1 MQTVEQEQLAIEGG
15 PKTVDYKFPTNSDIS
30 GRMFGD
36 EEIAE
41 LTDVIRS
48 GNLNV
53 LGGPKV
59 QKFEEEWKKTFGVK
73 HAVTSTSGTAA
84 LHVGVLAV
92 GPNPGDEIIV
102 APITDIG
109 SIIAILY
116 QLAVPIF
123 ADVDPLTGIVT
134 AETIEP
140 CITERAVAIMVV
152 HLQGNAAVMGPI
164 MELAR
169 KHNLLVIEDCS
180 QAHMAAYNGR
190 YAGTIGDIGCY
201 SFQQSKH
208 MTTGDGGMTVTN
220 NDYLGERIMLAHNK
234 GRGRGGREQ
243 QPPFL
248 APNYRMTELQGA
260 VGLAQLRK
268 LPTITGLRTKWG
280 MMLSDL
286 VEDVPGIIPPRPP
299 TPESTHVFWNWCP
312 LAKLEELTVG
322 LDDLSK
328 AFAHEGV
335 GFGAGYTRTPIYEY
349 DVLKNRRFFGESA
362 FPLLDPA
369 SGRDVRYYTGMCPNA
384 EGILKRM
391 LVRHINEK
399 CTEPM
404 IHDMA
409 KAIRK
414 VFTHYAK

>member
-15 PKTVDYKFPTNSDIS
+15 PRTVDYKFPTNSDIS

-41 LTDVIRS
+41 LTEVIRS

-59 QKFEEEWKKTFGVK
+59 TQFEDEWKKTFGVK
-73 HAVTSTSGTAA
+73 HAVTSTSGTSA

-116 QLAVPIF
+116 QLAVPVF
-123 ADVDPLTGIVT
+123 ADVDPISGIIT

-140 CITERAVAIMVV
+140 CITERTVAIMVV
-152 HLQGNAAVMGPI
+152 HLQGNAAVMDPI
-164 MELAR
+164 VELAR

-234 GRGRGGREQ
+234 GRGRSGREN

-248 APNYRMTELQGA
+248 APNYRMTELQGPSA
-260 VGLAQLRK
+260 WRNCA
-268 LPTITGLRTKWG
+268 
-280 MMLSDL
+280 SC
-286 VEDVPGIIPPRPP
+286 RPYGP
-299 TPESTHVFWNWCP
+299 
-312 LAKLEELTVG
+312 
-322 LDDLSK
+322 
-328 AFAHEGV
+328 AHEV
-335 GFGAGYTRTPIYEY
+335 GQHAERPGRRRARHHPAARADAGKHPRLLELVPHCEAGRTECR
-349 DVLKNRRFFGESA
+349 L
-362 FPLLDPA
+362 
-369 SGRDVRYYTGMCPNA
+369 GRLVAGLCP
-384 EGILKRM
+384 
-391 LVRHINEK
+391 
-399 CTEPM
+399 
-404 IHDMA
+404 
-409 KAIRK
+409 
-414 VFTHYAK
+414 

>member
-1 MQTVEQEQLAIEGG
+1 M
-15 PKTVDYKFPTNSDIS
+15 
-30 GRMFGD
+30 
-36 EEIAE
+36 
-41 LTDVIRS
+41 
-48 GNLNV
+48 
-53 LGGPKV
+53 
-59 QKFEEEWKKTFGVK
+59 
-73 HAVTSTSGTAA
+73 
-84 LHVGVLAV
+84 GVLAV

-123 ADVDPLTGIVT
+123 ADVDPLTGIIT

-140 CITERAVAIMVV
+140 CITERTVAIMVV

-286 VEDVPGIIPPRPP
+286 VEDVPGIIPPRPAHARKHP
-299 TPESTHVFWNWCP
+299 R
-312 LAKLEELTVG
+312 LLELVP
-322 LDDLSK
+322 
-328 AFAHEGV
+328 
-335 GFGAGYTRTPIYEY
+335 AG
-349 DVLKNRRFFGESA
+349 
-362 FPLLDPA
+362 
-369 SGRDVRYYTGMCPNA
+369 
-384 EGILKRM
+384 
-391 LVRHINEK
+391 
-399 CTEPM
+399 
-404 IHDMA
+404 
-409 KAIRK
+409 
-414 VFTHYAK
+414 

>member
-59 QKFEEEWKKTFGVK
+59 QNFEEEWKKTFGVK

-123 ADVDPLTGIVT
+123 ADVDPLTGIIT

-140 CITERAVAIMVV
+140 CITERTVAIMVV

-243 QPPFL
+243 AAALPSAQLPHDGT
-248 APNYRMTELQGA
+248 ARRRGTGA
-260 VGLAQLRK
+260 VAQTADDYGPPHQVGHAAERSGGRRARHHSAPSAHAGEHPRL
-268 LPTITGLRTKWG
+268 LELVPAGQAGRT
-280 MMLSDL
+280 DC
-286 VEDVPGIIPPRPP
+286 R
-299 TPESTHVFWNWCP
+299 
-312 LAKLEELTVG
+312 
-322 LDDLSK
+322 
-328 AFAHEGV
+328 
-335 GFGAGYTRTPIYEY
+335 AG
-349 DVLKNRRFFGESA
+349 
-362 FPLLDPA
+362 
-369 SGRDVRYYTGMCPNA
+369 
-384 EGILKRM
+384 
-391 LVRHINEK
+391 
-399 CTEPM
+399 
-404 IHDMA
+404 
-409 KAIRK
+409 
-414 VFTHYAK
+414 

>member
-1 MQTVEQEQLAIEGG
+1 
-15 PKTVDYKFPTNSDIS
+15 
-30 GRMFGD
+30 MFGD

-59 QKFEEEWKKTFGVK
+59 QQFEEEWKKTFGVK

-123 ADVDPLTGIVT
+123 ADVDPLTGIIT
-134 AETIEP
+134 AETIEH
-140 CITERAVAIMVV
+140 CITERTVAIMVV

-260 VGLAQLRK
+260 VGTGAVAQAADDYGPPHQVGHAAERSGGRRARHHSAPSAHARK
-268 LPTITGLRTKWG
+268 HPRLLE
-280 MMLSDL
+280 L
-286 VEDVPGIIPPRPP
+286 VPAGQAGGTDCR
-299 TPESTHVFWNWCP
+299 
-312 LAKLEELTVG
+312 
-322 LDDLSK
+322 
-328 AFAHEGV
+328 
-335 GFGAGYTRTPIYEY
+335 FG
-349 DVLKNRRFFGESA
+349 
-362 FPLLDPA
+362 
-369 SGRDVRYYTGMCPNA
+369 
-384 EGILKRM
+384 
-391 LVRHINEK
+391 
-399 CTEPM
+399 
-404 IHDMA
+404 
-409 KAIRK
+409 
-414 VFTHYAK
+414 